1 MKRERMIYVI
11 AALGVLLCP
20 LASLADTNV
29 AHFRSIEW
37 LVDSSDVIL
46 IGEKLES
53 ENANHSY
60 QVLALMKCTR
70 EEISESRVG
79 KEIQVDRLGDVP
91 SLGNSSLTIST
102 AVPPDRL
109 GERSVLFLRAS
120 HKVRM
125 QMHARISLD
134 VPRVWRLDWN
144 DLSNTL
150 EYFAVK
156 ADGTPIGTA
165 VEFLTIIRERIHH
178 GASVPHGM
186 DRRAVELRKYST
198 TLQSFRWCYTR
209 SPLET
214 SGNGACLLVLQ
225 SWISP
230 RSETPQRKVAI
241 KPLPNDLDEA
251 IAVLADARPVAAET
265 SGQSRRANDG
275 Q

>member
-1 MKRERMIYVI
+1 MILII
-11 AALGVLLCP
+11 AALGVFQCP
-20 LASLADTNV
+20 LASLADTIG
-29 AHFRSIEW
+29 AHFRSLEW
-37 LVDSSDVIL
+37 LVDSSDVVL
-46 IGEKLES
+46 IGEKLER
-53 ENANHSY
+53 ENAGHAY
-60 QVLALMKCTR
+60 QVQALMKCTR
-70 EEISESRVG
+70 VQLSGNRVG
-79 KEIQVDRLGDVP
+79 NVIQVDRLHDVP
-91 SLGNSSLTIST
+91 ILGKSSSSIST

-178 GASVPHGM
+178 GASVPRGM

-198 TLQSFRWCYTR
+198 TLKSFRWCYTR
-209 SPLET
+209 SPMET
-214 SGNGACLLVLQ
+214 SGNDACLLVLQ
-225 SWISP
+225 SWIDP
-230 RSETPQRKVAI
+230 RGETPKREVAI
-241 KPLPNDLDEA
+241 KPLPNDLDQA
-251 IAVLADARPVAAET
+251 IAVLADAPAVTVET
-265 SGQSRRANDG
+265 GDLSQQVDDDH
-275 Q
+275 